1 MQHTGKRR
9 RTLKQQDIV
18 STCEASLQSSESG
31 LHCSGEGGDDFG
43 IHVGFSV
50 LDELVGSLPCDGCLL
65 HEVPTRSTPDP
76 EGVASSRLGVL
87 PHQVDDG
94 VRRSDCSISE
104 EEHIDWE
111 VGVLLLLVDLN
122 QRRINLGASH
132 VRTEALKLLQS

>member
-1 MQHTGKRR
+1 MEKEG
-9 RTLKQQDIV
+9 LV
-18 STCEASLQSSESG
+18 SACEAGLQSGESRLDG
-31 LHCSGEGGDDFG
+31 FGERGNDFG